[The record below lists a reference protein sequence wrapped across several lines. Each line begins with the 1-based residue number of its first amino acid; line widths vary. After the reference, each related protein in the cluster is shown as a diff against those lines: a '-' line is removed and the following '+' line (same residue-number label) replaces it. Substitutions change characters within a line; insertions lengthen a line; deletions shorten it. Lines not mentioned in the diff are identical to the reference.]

1 MAFDRTRRNTCL
13 VYNVLCVISHVVN
26 LMRVFVK
33 SGLTPLHVAAYMGH
47 NQVILF
53 LIQRGADPNAQTVR
67 GETPLHL
74 ATRGN
79 QVESMGILLRNGA
92 NVDAKANVRI

>member
-1 MAFDRTRRNTCL
+1 MNHL
-13 VYNVLCVISHVVN
+13 VN

-79 QVESMGILLRNGA
+79 QVESMSILLRNGA
-92 NVDAKANVRI
+92 NVDAKANVRT

>member
-1 MAFDRTRRNTCL
+1 MVYKLDLCCSYFSQIDKYL
-13 VYNVLCVISHVVN
+13 V
-26 LMRVFVK
+26 VFQ

-47 NQVILF
+47 NQVIVF
-53 LIQRGADPNAQTVR
+53 LIQQGANPNAQTVR

-79 QVESMGILLRNGA
+79 QVEAMGILLRNGA
-92 NVDAKANVRI
+92 QVDAKANVR